1 MNSID
6 LSVEFAGIQM
16 QNPIMPA
23 SGCFGFGEELEKAID
38 ISCLGAIVSKGTTL
52 EPKEGNPQ
60 PRVWE
65 TASGMINR
73 IGLENPGIK
82 KVIAEKIPFMAK
94 FGIPVIINISGNKFE
109 EYIEMTEMLDAA
121 LRDRFYVIA
130 VEYLPPQVEAEV
142 LNLKTHIS
150 DTDAVTLVNI
160 VNKLR
165 TNTQMP
171 ISVSTR
177 HTLMMAEMVKIGA
190 PIREAVIYSL
200 QMGRDLLESI
210 LLSYHV
216 TTGEKEVSTDGYE
229 TY

>member
-1 MNSID
+1 MKLKGGETYYQEFLFPKAISTPGCVIHLEEINRPENPKALNMLFSVLAEDRQVWSDEMGTLNVADGIVFFATMN
-6 LSVEFAGIQM
+6 E
-16 QNPIMPA
+16 
-23 SGCFGFGEELEKAID
+23 GEEF
-38 ISCLGAIVSKGTTL
+38 
-52 EPKEGNPQ
+52 
-60 PRVWE
+60 
-65 TASGMINR
+65 
-73 IGLENPGIK
+73 IG
-82 KVIAEKIPFMAK
+82 
-94 FGIPVIINISGNKFE
+94 
-109 EYIEMTEMLDAA
+109 TEMLDAA